1 MPPPPTAESAPP
13 PLASPLE
20 RTLVGGFLA
29 HVPDNV
35 YFKDRD
41 SRFLA
46 VSASFVRYFDR
57 KSQAEI
63 VGKTDFDLFSQSHAQ
78 PAFEDE
84 QRIMRT
90 GQGLLGK
97 LEKEVWPDGR
107 VTWAL
112 TSKMPLRDEH
122 GEIIGTFGISKDV
135 TESKEMEAALE
146 KARKEVVDAS
156 RMAGMAE
163 VATGVLHNVGNVL
176 NSLNVSATVI
186 ASGLRQSK
194 TESLAKVS
202 AMLEEHAADLGGF
215 LTADPKGR
223 LVPGFLKSLAQHA
236 AEETAR
242 LTGEIESLQ
251 KNIDH
256 IKEIVTMQQT
266 YATMVGVLEPLDAA
280 SLFEDALRMNA
291 GALLRHDVSLVRN
304 FQPVAPVLAERGK
317 VLQILIN
324 LIRNAKYAM
333 DEGRASARVLTARL
347 EPGTGNTVRFVVE
360 DNGVGIPAENLTR
373 IFGHG
378 FTTRV
383 HGHGFG
389 LHSSALAAKEL
400 HGSLTVRSEGPGKG
414 AAFILELPA
423 AESAAG
429 PQVMA
434 PKFAAA

>member
-1 MPPPPTAESAPP
+1 MPPPPTAESSPRP
-13 PLASPLE
+13 QASPLE

-41 SRFLA
+41 SRFIA
-46 VSASFVRYFDR
+46 VSASFVRYFGR

-78 PAFEDE
+78 PAFDDE
-84 QRIMRT
+84 QRIIRT
-90 GQGLLGK
+90 GQGILGK

-122 GEIIGTFGISKDV
+122 SEIIGTFGISKDV
-135 TESKEMEAALE
+135 TESKEMESALE

-186 ASGLRQSK
+186 ASGLRQSR

-202 AMLEEHAADLGGF
+202 VMLEEHAADLGGF
-215 LTADPKGR
+215 LTEDPKGR
-223 LVPGFLKSLAQHA
+223 LVPGFLKSLARHA
-236 AEETAR
+236 TEETAR
-242 LTGEIESLQ
+242 LMGEIDSLQ

-266 YATMVGVLEPLDAA
+266 YATMVGVLEPLDATG
-280 SLFEDALRMNA
+280 LFEDALRMNA
-291 GALLRHDVSLVRN
+291 GALLRHDVSVVRD

-347 EPGTGNTVRFVVE
+347 EPGPAGTIRFVVG

-378 FTTRV
+378 FTTRA

-400 HGSLTVRSEGPGKG
+400 HGSLTVRSDGPGTG
-414 AAFILELPA
+414 AAFILELPVADA
-423 AESAAG
+423 AHGGLAG
-429 PQVMA
+429 PGKSV
-434 PKFAAA
+434 AA